1 MTLVPEIVDANDL
14 KTRLAQTINDVRK
27 MSNQFPDRS
36 WLVSIQKQLEFVQTH
51 IESGKPISDSD
62 KQRLNFGLLASKE
75 MSGENDRLEDEI
87 HAISNY
93 LRKIGAI
100 K

>member
-1 MTLVPEIVDANDL
+1 MTLVPDIVDANDL

-36 WLVSIQKQLEFVQTH
+36 WLVSIQRQLEFVLTH
-51 IESGKPISDSD
+51 IESGEPISDSD

-87 HAISNY
+87 HAISNH
-93 LRKIGAI
+93 LRKIGTI